1 MALTAAD
8 LALRARAYYDA
19 EDDYFSALNT
29 SFKPLKPAA
38 TARANYDAE
47 DAFVAPPTSKPLKP
61 AAPPTETASTNSE
74 YSSDAESEEINE
86 QKIAPPAAV
95 AEAPAVKTWREVLA
109 PRLWSIATLAGIYA
123 CAPFVV
129 GSWASARRASSS
141 AAARRACRGTARR
154 RS

>member
-1 MALTAAD
+1 MPLTADD

-38 TARANYDAE
+38 T
-47 DAFVAPPTSKPLKP
+47 
-61 AAPPTETASTNSE
+61 PTETASTNSE

-95 AEAPAVKTWREVLA
+95 AEAPAVETWREVLA

-129 GSWASARRASSS
+129 GSWAAVAGRRASSS